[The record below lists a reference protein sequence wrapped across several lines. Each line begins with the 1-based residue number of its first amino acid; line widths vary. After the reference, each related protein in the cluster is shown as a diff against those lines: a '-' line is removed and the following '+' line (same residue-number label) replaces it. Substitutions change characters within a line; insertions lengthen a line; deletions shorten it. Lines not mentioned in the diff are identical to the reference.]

1 MHSREEL
8 IDMNSMLQ
16 FYEIFRVY
24 LEQRLDLK

>member
-1 MHSREEL
+1 MHSREKL
-8 IDMNSMLQ
+8 IDINSMLQ